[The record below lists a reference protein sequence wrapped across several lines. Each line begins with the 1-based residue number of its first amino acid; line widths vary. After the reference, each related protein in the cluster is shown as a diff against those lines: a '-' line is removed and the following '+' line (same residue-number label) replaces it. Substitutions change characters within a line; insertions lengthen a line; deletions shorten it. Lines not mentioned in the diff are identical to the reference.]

1 MPAYV
6 SECLYMCVFERL
18 YVFVC
23 SYVYECA
30 FIHVCVIF
38 TDFVYPAVY
47 LFTRWIIYT
56 GIENL
61 SCLSW
66 TLCQGKPT
74 LSDGS
79 LWHWGHC
86 DTGYSAGHV
95 TEREETTSGTGYCW
109 LVQWGMWVKQEKDPL
124 LISAKHLVGCARQ
137 IQLYFPHRYCY
148 LFVWVWNTLK
158 AYYIANT
165 QTRQQKTTHAHERI
179 YGARQRRDGTNT
191 NGSR

>member
-95 TEREETTSGTGYCW
+95 
-109 LVQWGMWVKQEKDPL
+109 
-124 LISAKHLVGCARQ
+124 
-137 IQLYFPHRYCY
+137 
-148 LFVWVWNTLK
+148 
-158 AYYIANT
+158 IA
-165 QTRQQKTTHAHERI
+165 
-179 YGARQRRDGTNT
+179 RRDDVRYWILLASAVRDVSETRDRPTSYQCQTSCGMCQIDTAILSPPVLLPVCMSVKYVKSILHREHTN
-191 NGSR
+191 